1 MGDMAEK
8 TEGIVRIERTGR
20 FFRLLRGGEPTGSP
34 PWLLL
39 HGYGERADEFLDRTS
54 GLLAGGRG
62 ELIAPEGIS
71 RFYTRGGRG
80 AIGAS
85 WMTSLMRAEEIDE
98 YVGMVERV
106 LEVCAVPPGA
116 PLNVLGFSQG
126 GATAM
131 RVALRS
137 SRPVHR
143 LVLWGAGFE
152 EEELRTWSDQLG
164 RIGEF
169 LLVAG
174 QSDRIVRRE
183 VIDRTAAAIAA
194 LGGGVRVVSHPGG
207 HELDADLLEEIGRSS
222 GTG

>member
-1 MGDMAEK
+1 MRDMTGI
-8 TEGIVRIERTGR
+8 TEGIVRVERSGR
-20 FFRLLRGGEPTGSP
+20 YFRLEGEGEPTASP

-39 HGYGERADEFLDRTS
+39 HGYGERADEFLERSS
-54 GLLAGGRG
+54 GILAGRWG

-80 AIGAS
+80 PIGAS
-85 WMTSLMRAEEIDE
+85 WMTSLMREEEIDE

-106 LEVCAVPPGA
+106 LELCRVPPGA

-131 RVALRS
+131 RVALRG

-152 EEELRTWSDQLG
+152 EEELRTWSGPLG

-174 QSDRIVRRE
+174 QNDRIVRRE
-183 VIDRTAAAIAA
+183 VIDRTAGAIAA
-194 LGGGVRVVSHPGG
+194 LGGAVQVLSHPGG
-207 HELDADLLEEIGRSS
+207 HELDANLLEEIGRSS
-222 GTG
+222 GRG